1 MEKTQVTIKDIARKL
16 NLSASTV
23 SRALRNHPDIS
34 EETKKRINALAEEL
48 DYQPDTIAQS
58 LKNRRT
64 NLIGVIVPEIRHHF
78 FSGVISGIEDIAYK
92 SGYAIIVSQS
102 NENYERER
110 INVKAL
116 ISNRVAGL
124 LISISQSTHNS
135 DHFRMLERQG
145 IPFVFFDRVCED
157 IDASK
162 VVVDDYNGAIEAVEH
177 LIERGYQ
184 KIAHLAGP
192 GHLSITQKRLE
203 GYLAALKKH
212 SIAPDDRLIVHGG
225 LNEEDGYTGFTSL
238 WATNRQPD
246 AVFAVN
252 DPVAIGAFSKIR
264 ELKLRIPQDVA
275 LVGFSNNP
283 ITALVEP
290 PITTISQP
298 AFQLGQTAAEILIKQ
313 IQLGEEFVPRRE
325 ILKTK
330 LIIRRST

>member
-1 MEKTQVTIKDIARKL
+1 MEKTHVTIKDIARKL

-23 SRALRNHPDIS
+23 SRALRNHPDIK
-34 EETKKRINALAEEL
+34 EETKKRVRALAEEL

-64 NLIGVIVPEIRHHF
+64 NMIGVIVPEIRHEF
-78 FSGVISGIEDIAYK
+78 FSGVISGIEDVAYK

-110 INVKAL
+110 INVNAL

-124 LISISQSTHNS
+124 LISISQSTRNS
-135 DHFRMLERQG
+135 DHFRLLERQG

-162 VVVDDYNGAIEAVEH
+162 VVVDDYDGAMQAVGH
-177 LIERGYQ
+177 LIERGYR

-192 GHLSITQKRLE
+192 SHLSITQQRLE
-203 GYLAALKKH
+203 GYLSALNKH
-212 SIAPDDRLIVHGG
+212 NISPDERLIVYGG
-225 LNEEDGYTGFTSL
+225 LNEEDGYTGFESL
-238 WATNRQPD
+238 WASNRQPD

-252 DPVAIGAFSKIR
+252 DPVAIGAFSKIK

-275 LVGFSNNP
+275 LVGFSDNP
-283 ITALVEP
+283 ITALVDP
-290 PITTISQP
+290 PISTVSQP
-298 AFQLGQTAAEILIKQ
+298 VFQLGQTAAEILIKQ

-325 ILKTK
+325 ILKTR
-330 LIIRRST
+330 LIVRHST

>member
-1 MEKTQVTIKDIARKL
+1 MEKAHITIKDIARKL
-16 NLSASTV
+16 DLSASTV
-23 SRALRNHPDIS
+23 SRALRDHPDIK
-34 EETKKRINALAEEL
+34 EETKKRVHALAEEL

-64 NLIGVIVPEIRHHF
+64 NLIGVIVPEIRHEF
-78 FSGVISGIEDIAYK
+78 FSGVISGIEDVAYR

-110 INVKAL
+110 INVNAL

-124 LISISQSTHNS
+124 LISISQSTRSS
-135 DHFRMLERQG
+135 DHFRLLERQG

-162 VVVDDYNGAIEAVEH
+162 VVVDDYDGAMQAVGH
-177 LIERGYQ
+177 LIERGYR

-192 GHLSITQKRLE
+192 SHLSITQQRLE
-203 GYLAALKKH
+203 GYLSALNKH
-212 SIAPDDRLIVHGG
+212 NISPDERLIVYGG
-225 LNEEDGYTGFTSL
+225 LNEEDGYTGFESL
-238 WATNRQPD
+238 WASNCHTD

-252 DPVAIGAFSKIR
+252 DPVAIGAFSKIK

-275 LVGFSNNP
+275 LVGFSDNP
-283 ITALVEP
+283 ITALVDP
-290 PITTISQP
+290 PISTVSQP
-298 AFQLGQTAAEILIKQ
+298 VFQLGQTAAEILIKQ

-330 LIIRRST
+330 LIVRHST